1 MGQKNS
7 TSTMFH
13 LFSSGYSDQLL
24 TFSMNDVTG
33 KLNLIGQTKIGE
45 NASFGLV
52 DNNDNNGSNSLY
64 LVHETDNYNNQ
75 FENSGA
81 ISR

>member
-1 MGQKNS
+1 
-7 TSTMFH
+7 
-13 LFSSGYSDQLL
+13 
-24 TFSMNDVTG
+24 MNDVTG
-33 KLNLIGQTKIGE
+33 KLDLIGQTKIGE
-45 NASFGLV
+45 NASFGFV
-52 DNNDNNGSNSLY
+52 DINDNNGFNSLY